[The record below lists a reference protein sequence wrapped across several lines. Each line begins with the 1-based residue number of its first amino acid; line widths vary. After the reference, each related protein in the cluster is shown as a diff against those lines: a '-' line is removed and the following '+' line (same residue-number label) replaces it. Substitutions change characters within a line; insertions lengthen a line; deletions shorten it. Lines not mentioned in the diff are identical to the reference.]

1 MNWQK
6 RQTFFKIDK
15 TRKVKA
21 IFVWIGQFQKRS
33 RNKVILMSRV
43 DCTCMRY
50 VSLFYTNLV
59 TQKLSIFYLINISQS
74 VCNTKQAYVETI
86 SKLLFELR
94 YLCVFPSVCL
104 SAKKN
109 FRPKWI
115 KFANSVNRHLEFQNS
130 SPKGLKASQYIIKCL
145 YFF

>member
-104 SAKKN
+104 SAKKV
-109 FRPKWI
+109 FLSKMDQIR
-115 KFANSVNRHLEFQNS
+115 KFGEQTSRILEVK
-130 SPKGLKASQYIIKCL
+130 PEGLEGQSRI
-145 YFF
+145 